1 MKDVFVVISKEQ
13 LESMKDRLDAL
24 MEKVRRLEE
33 LDPRDKETRYKRAI
47 EQLMGSVKALAVD
60 VLLQEIYGG
69 FYAPIGSDS
78 FSFCLEEYL
87 SGDDFVKS
95 QHKAIAAAETG
106 DVVGFYAACSEIRA
120 VISEIVEAFG
130 GREDWT

>member
-1 MKDVFVVISKEQ
+1 MAKDVFVVISKEQ

-47 EQLMGSVKALAVD
+47 EQLMGSVKSLAVD

-69 FYAPIGSDS
+69 FYAPINNTS
-78 FSFCLEEYL
+78 FTCCLEAYL
-87 SGDDFVKS
+87 LSDEFKES
-95 QHKAIAAAETG
+95 NYSALNAAEQG

-130 GREDWT
+130 GREEW

>member
-33 LDPRDKETRYKRAI
+33 LEPRDKETRYKRAI
-47 EQLMGSVKALAVD
+47 EQLMDSVKALAVD
-60 VLLQEIYGG
+60 VLIQEIYGG
-69 FYAPIGSDS
+69 FFAPIGSDS
-78 FSFCLEEYL
+78 FAFCMEEYL
-87 SGDDFVKS
+87 SGDEFIQS
-95 QHKAIAAAETG
+95 QCKAIAAAEAG

-120 VISEIVEAFG
+120 VIGEIVEAFG
-130 GREDWT
+130 GKEEW

>member
-33 LDPRDKETRYKRAI
+33 LDPRDRETRYKKAI
-47 EQLMGSVKALAVD
+47 EQLMDSVRSLAVD
-60 VLLQEIYGG
+60 VLLQETYGG
-69 FYAPIGSDS
+69 FYAPINNSS
-78 FSFCLEEYL
+78 FTFCLEEYL
-87 SGDDFVKS
+87 LSDEFKEANYS
-95 QHKAIAAAETG
+95 ALNAAEQG
-106 DVVGFYAACSEIRA
+106 DVVGFYAVCSDIRA

>member
-1 MKDVFVVISKEQ
+1 MVRDMFVVISKEQ
-13 LESMKDRLDAL
+13 LEGMKDRLDAL

-33 LDPRDKETRYKRAI
+33 LDPRDRETRYKRAI

-60 VLLQEIYGG
+60 VLIQEIYGG
-69 FYAPIGSDS
+69 FFAPIGSGS
-78 FSFCLEEYL
+78 FAFCMEEYL

-95 QHKAIAAAETG
+95 KSKAIAAAEAG

-120 VISEIVEAFG
+120 VIGEIVEAFG
-130 GREDWT
+130 GKEEW